1 MIDFCEVWYLVTTL
15 ARRDITGTSTKGK
28 EGMEVPKDM
37 GTDGGQE
44 EEEESIQENARE
56 EVGRERTKVDSE
68 LISDDVALV
77 HLMKGNIGIG
87 VMAMPR

>member
-1 MIDFCEVWYLVTTL
+1 MGVP
-15 ARRDITGTSTKGK
+15 
-28 EGMEVPKDM
+28 EGGAD
-37 GTDGGQE
+37 TGGQE
-44 EEEESIQENARE
+44 EEGSMQEYAPE
-56 EVGRERTKVDSE
+56 EVGHERTKVASE